1 MTLLRNAFQKVS
13 FFGLAACAGLGL
25 LQGSAQAQGFSPVDP
40 QPILSGS
47 AGFTDLFVF
56 ASAAREDDDKSVS
69 FNDRTVTS
77 NIDAAPI
84 FNQLVTTNGSAVTT
98 LDFETGPGDFT
109 PLSIDALG
117 RIDGIATV
125 SNGGEVRE
133 IPISGRAVFREF
145 VTRRYAAGAPSDGS
159 VKGGPIGV
167 FNQYGTSSL
176 SRNIDHR
183 LFFRGVR
190 TGFGVQVNLASRA
203 FLSSPSGAI
212 KTSYEPSPTS
222 MNGTLMTI
230 DGFGRRAG
238 VSVVNVTGLFDTRA
252 TFDTTGS
259 SLTSNTS
266 LTNWNGDAV
275 LFSPFNPTP
284 VPGGVSRFQFR
295 PYDTAR
301 NLAGRYKIE
310 QTSSAV
316 LNVPLTPANRVASA
330 GFFLNTASELT
341 SVSTGAGALSDLQ
354 YRDAN
359 FNFASPSALTSI
371 RSVYDTP
378 TSTLVRNSNAN
389 VFE

>member
-1 MTLLRNAFQKVS
+1 MTLLRNAFQKAS

-25 LQGSAQAQGFSPVDP
+25 LQGSVQAQGFSPVDP

-56 ASAAREDDDKSVS
+56 ASEARDNNDKGES
-69 FNDRTVTS
+69 FNQRTVTS
-77 NIDAAPI
+77 NIDSAPI
-84 FNQLVTTNGSAVTT
+84 FNQLITTNGSANTT

-117 RIDGIATV
+117 RIDGIATI

-145 VTRRYAAGAPSDGS
+145 VTRRYSANGS
-159 VKGGPIGV
+159 VVKGGPVGV
-167 FNQYGTSSL
+167 FNSYGTSSL

-252 TFDTTGS
+252 TFDTSGS
-259 SLTSNTS
+259 SLSTNTS
-266 LTNWNGDAV
+266 LTNWFGDAV
-275 LFSPFNPTP
+275 LTSPFNPTP
-284 VPGGVSRFQFR
+284 VPGGRSRFQFR
-295 PYDTAR
+295 GYDTAR
-301 NLAGRYKIE
+301 NVAGRYKIE
-310 QTSSAV
+310 QISSAV
-316 LNVPLTPANRVASA
+316 LNVPLSPSYKVASA
-330 GFFLNTASELT
+330 GYLLTTPSELT

-354 YRDAN
+354 YRDVN
-359 FNFASPSALTSI
+359 FNFNSPSAATAI

-378 TSTLVRNSNAN
+378 TSTLVRNSTAN
-389 VFE
+389 VFEN